1 MTQDNFPDPEA
12 VLRALP
18 DMLAKAAAKAEAEAE
33 DYEAKAPVHIIAASR
48 RIDRGEGSIADLVG
62 QIEHDAWEAGFE
74 TAVAIVRRSGAV
86 QMADDLERALA
97 DYWEAQGVERE
108 D

>member
-1 MTQDNFPDPEA
+1 MTKDSFPDPEA
-12 VLRALP
+12 VLHALP

-33 DYEAKAPVHIIAASR
+33 DHEAKAPVRIIAASR
-48 RIDRGEGSIADLVG
+48 GVDRGAERIGDLIG
-62 QIEHDAWEAGFE
+62 QVEHDAWEAGFE

-86 QMADDLERALA
+86 QMADDLENALA
-97 DYWEAQGVERE
+97 DYWETQGVERE